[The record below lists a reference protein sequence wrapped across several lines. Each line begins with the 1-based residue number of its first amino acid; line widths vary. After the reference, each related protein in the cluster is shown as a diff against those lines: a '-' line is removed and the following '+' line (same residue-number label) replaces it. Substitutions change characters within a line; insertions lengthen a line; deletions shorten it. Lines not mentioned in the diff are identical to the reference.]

1 MIFINA
7 HICTQMPYYPRYRR
21 RTGFARYRRRYGYRR
36 RRYARRSTTAGSLS
50 SRSRVRVRVQSEQLV
65 TLTIPAKGLNSN
77 VATSVPFADYAAVKA
92 PGSLNCAAVTSP
104 LYQAYT
110 KLFDQVKCDGVI
122 SKIAVTTP
130 VGSSNSAV
138 PALQIV
144 TAYDRNGNFR
154 EATQTDLNSQGAY
167 AASPVTYD
175 EVLEASGSV
184 VRSAL
189 NNSVA
194 KLARSCWASD
204 IQERTTF
211 HDCSLEEHIDGFHND
226 AAYVSSDRNATFF
239 SPLLYVAF
247 HLPTTAPQTKLDINF
262 ILSQTYY
269 FTFRNPK
276 YGASSGAS
284 STASAA
290 VRARDDPLAVQS
302 LDAEERVFTREKSG
316 YTPPR
321 KQARSSVAAMME
333 AGLDDPEDVTPH
345 LLESLA
351 ERQEAMDDPDYV
363 GNPKGILDRFDD
375 ESERTDL
382 QINLRR
388 GKKDADRWHARHD
401 GETSLLSLPRGTTR
415 VIPPSKK

>member
-7 HICTQMPYYPRYRR
+7 HICVQMPYYPRYRR

-65 TLTIPAKGLNSN
+65 TLTIPAKGLDSN

-92 PGSLNCAAVTSP
+92 PGSLNCSAVSSP

-154 EATQTDLNSQGAY
+154 EATQTALNSQGAY
-167 AASPVTYD
+167 AAAPATYD

-211 HDCSLEEHIDGFHND
+211 HDCTLEEHIDGFHND
-226 AAYVSSDRNATFF
+226 AAYVSSDRNASFF

-247 HLPTTAPQTKLDINF
+247 HLPTTAPQSKLDINF

-284 STASAA
+284 ASAA

-302 LDAEERVFTREKSG
+302 LDAEERVFTRDKSG

-321 KQARSSVAAMME
+321 RSLV
-333 AGLDDPEDVTPH
+333 
-345 LLESLA
+345 LLPL
-351 ERQEAMDDPDYV
+351 
-363 GNPKGILDRFDD
+363 LF
-375 ESERTDL
+375 L
-382 QINLRR
+382 LLR
-388 GKKDADRWHARHD
+388 
-401 GETSLLSLPRGTTR
+401 
-415 VIPPSKK
+415 